1 MGRKDVLRAANPVAL
16 CGEVSGSSSPL
27 GRRLLTGFEAVP
39 RGPALASLG
48 GGVLGLVD
56 SMGVGTAHGDCF
68 RKRLMCRSAF
78 FFLSKTDINCSTHAP
93 NTPPCHLR
101 ARHLRYPVEPRRG
114 AGRQDLRWSEAGRP
128 ILIQAR
134 QKVSH
139 LFSGNPLQSGEKCDI
154 MGTIKYILSR
164 VA

>member
-1 MGRKDVLRAANPVAL
+1 MYVPLSVAL
-16 CGEVSGSSSPL
+16 CGEVPGSSSPF
-27 GRRLLTGFEAVP
+27 GRRLYARFEAVP

-48 GGVLGLVD
+48 EMAIWRLVD
-56 SMGVGTAHGDCF
+56 SVGVGTAHGDCC
-68 RKRLMCRSAF
+68 RKRFMCRSAF
-78 FFLSKTDINCSTHAP
+78 FFLSKTDINCSTYAP

-101 ARHLRYPVEPRRG
+101 ARHLRCPVDPRRG

-139 LFSGNPLQSGEKCDI
+139 LFFGNPLQSGEKCDI